1 MREPSVILAEDVLE
15 SLSDDY
21 DARHATQP
29 FGYSGREMCLDLYK
43 AVLGRRCTE
52 AIPSSSSAITITLSR
67 IFDFKMKFA
76 AIFLSVISV
85 AAAAAVAPAI
95 EARQSIE
102 TTTDEILFSITL
114 PAFTARRNALDP
126 NTVDWTSDGC
136 TSSPDNPLGFPFTP
150 ACNRHDFGY
159 NNYRAQTRLT
169 VSTKKKIDDNFKKDL
184 YYQCSSVSLRWLCEA
199 LADVYYAFV
208 RVFAGGGDVAPGK
221 RDDELVQIYEE
232 KLAVY
237 NQLLEEAKANGII
250 EGY

>member
-1 MREPSVILAEDVLE
+1 
-15 SLSDDY
+15 
-21 DARHATQP
+21 
-29 FGYSGREMCLDLYK
+29 MCLDLYK
-43 AVLGRRCTE
+43 AALGRRCTE
-52 AIPSSSSAITITLSR
+52 AIPSSPSAIRHHHYTLS
-67 IFDFKMKFA
+67 IFDSKMKFA

-184 YYQCSSVSLRWLCEA
+184 YYQCSSVSCAGYARPLLMSTTLSSESSLEA
-199 LADVYYAFV
+199 VTLP
-208 RVFAGGGDVAPGK
+208 R
-221 RDDELVQIYEE
+221 
-232 KLAVY
+232 
-237 NQLLEEAKANGII
+237 EAR
-250 EGY
+250 

>member
-1 MREPSVILAEDVLE
+1 
-15 SLSDDY
+15 
-21 DARHATQP
+21 
-29 FGYSGREMCLDLYK
+29 
-43 AVLGRRCTE
+43 
-52 AIPSSSSAITITLSR
+52 
-67 IFDFKMKFA
+67 MKFA
-76 AIFLSVISV
+76 AVCLSVISV
-85 AAAAAVAPAI
+85 VAAAALAPVI

-102 TTTDEILFSITL
+102 TITDEILFSITL

-159 NNYRAQTRLT
+159 NNYRAQSRLT
-169 VSTKKKIDDNFKKDL
+169 VSTKKKIDDNFKTDL

-221 RDDELVQIYEE
+221 RDVELVQIYEE
-232 KLAVY
+232 KLAAY
-237 NQLLEEAKANGII
+237 NKLLEEAKANGII
-250 EGY
+250 EI